1 MIFLLEHLEGGD
13 SITLPE
19 EKDYVLGR
27 KNCDILILN
36 DQSISREH
44 ARLRVKDGSVT
55 LEDSK
60 SRYQTL
66 YNGSKLEP
74 FVPVNLKHMDLIHF
88 GILQSKFRF
97 ECPTFIVSASGL
109 STDTKT
115 ILKQHL
121 KVCNSKYMD
130 KWSSVCTHLVVEKLT
145 LTVKV
150 LHALVQGK
158 PIVTLDYWADYAK
171 AIKNSRPAPDLSKYR
186 KPPVAEH
193 LFSSDFECTYDER
206 RKSLFENKMFVF
218 LKASTKKQLED
229 VIKSC
234 GKFGGSCF
242 SWDEEPK
249 TVSDIS
255 TSPLEHLL
263 IKSDNDED
271 GDESFQVL
279 VKSMAK
285 QKKRMIPVNEIALA
299 IVSCSCDVNCNP
311 SFNKAAQVFAVPDDK
326 TQLGNV
332 LVGETQTQPAFSK
345 SLAVETEKAIPE
357 SLPPDHWVRKVD
369 AQPKPLKRL
378 NGKEI
383 ESPLCKKPKLDNNTS
398 KPTKWISLDQS
409 INLPKR
415 QENTSE
421 ASRIMANST
430 LQSQKRKASDDAEKC
445 LKINPF
451 TNMSTPASKKSKTGS
466 ANPFALFKPISKPTR
481 PETAR
486 KSSNPFA
493 SIMSTNRPT
502 PTVKMEEIEI
512 ENSPPPES
520 RLESTRNISVHSAIS
535 IKQLSV
541 NFRWISKSLPSVHS
555 VKANTDDDPEL
566 LEISKALRD
575 CIQVTTFSVHE
586 RPTPPIN
593 KTQNSVGERNFK
605 KFKKVKPLRPQVT
618 VISYHQLERVGPGD
632 ISKISLNENFSDDE
646 PEPIRSRKFPNVK
659 PVGKRF
665 IL

>member
-1 MIFLLEHLEGGD
+1 MIFLLEHLEGGWIGDPGRQQIKVPD
-13 SITLPE
+13 SIQRLQVGTVCASQFETYGFNPLWDSPKQIPFRVPHVYCISKRAKHGYE
-19 EKDYVLGR
+19 NNSKATSESLQQQVHGQMVLG
-27 KNCDILILN
+27 
-36 DQSISREH
+36 
-44 ARLRVKDGSVT
+44 
-55 LEDSK
+55 
-60 SRYQTL
+60 
-66 YNGSKLEP
+66 
-74 FVPVNLKHMDLIHF
+74 
-88 GILQSKFRF
+88 
-97 ECPTFIVSASGL
+97 
-109 STDTKT
+109 
-115 ILKQHL
+115 
-121 KVCNSKYMD
+121 
-130 KWSSVCTHLVVEKLT
+130 
-145 LTVKV
+145 
-150 LHALVQGK
+150 LH
-158 PIVTLDYWADYAK
+158 P
-171 AIKNSRPAPDLSKYR
+171 
-186 KPPVAEH
+186 
-193 LFSSDFECTYDER
+193 FSSGKAHAYCQGSACVGA
-206 RKSLFENKMFVF
+206 RKTDS
-218 LKASTKKQLED
+218 
-229 VIKSC
+229 
-234 GKFGGSCF
+234 GSCF